1 MKIVIALACLMPFT
15 LSGQDFDSEKL
26 VNYLNLLEEKNRAM
40 GSIAISEA
48 GEEVFSHSFG
58 YSRVETGE
66 KAESQTIYRVG
77 SVSKTFTAALVL
89 ILKEEGKLQ
98 LGDPISNYFDG
109 LPNGDKITIRH
120 LLIHRSGLFNFT
132 NSDDYTD
139 WMEEEQTREELLN
152 LFRDQE
158 PEFEPA
164 ERTEYSNTNFVLLS
178 FLIEDLTDMT
188 FSEAL
193 KKKITEPLGLK
204 NTFITDDI
212 TNAENHAQS
221 YNFKGEWKASTETHP
236 SVPLGAG
243 ALSSTTADLNR
254 LLEGL
259 FGGKIIS
266 EESLKEM
273 TSPVNG
279 FGMGIF
285 QLPFYDLIMW
295 GHTGG
300 IDGYMSVFAW
310 HEDKQLAVSA
320 NFNGLS
326 MSMND
331 ILIATLSIYLGRDFE
346 IPEITEPLVMLEEEL
361 LPYTGLYTSET
372 FPLDVTITTEG
383 NTLMGQATGQ
393 PPFPLEP
400 KGDHVFTLDQ
410 VGLRLSF
417 ETEENKMVLEQ
428 GGMNFVMYRSA
439 DEE

>member
-1 MKIVIALACLMPFT
+1 MKIMIALGCLMPFVS
-15 LSGQDFDSEKL
+15 SGQDFDSEKL

-40 GSIAISEA
+40 GSIAISES

-58 YSRVETGE
+58 YSRVEKGE
-66 KAESQTIYRVG
+66 KAGDHTIYRVG

-89 ILKEEGKLQ
+89 LLKDEGKLQ
-98 LGDPISNYFDG
+98 LDDPISTYFDG

-120 LLIHRSGLFNFT
+120 LLLHRSGLFNFT
-132 NSDDYTD
+132 NSENYTD
-139 WMEEEQTREELLN
+139 WMEEEQSREKLLT
-152 LFRDQE
+152 LFRGQE

-178 FLIEDLTDMT
+178 FLIEDLADMT

-204 NTFITDDI
+204 NTFITNDI
-212 TNAENHAQS
+212 NNTENHAQS
-221 YNFKGEWKASTETHP
+221 YNFTGEWKVSTETHP

-243 ALSSTTADLNR
+243 ALSSTTADLNQF
-254 LLEGL
+254 LESL
-259 FGGKIIS
+259 FGGRLIT

-273 TSPVNG
+273 TNPVNG

-285 QLPFYDLIMW
+285 QLPFYDMIMW

-310 HEDKQLAVSA
+310 HEKKQLAVSA

-331 ILIATLSIYLGRDFE
+331 ILIATLSLYLGKDFE
-346 IPEITEPLVMLEEEL
+346 IPEITAPMVLSEEEL
-361 LPYTGLYTSET
+361 IQYTGYYTSET
-372 FPLDVTITTEG
+372 FPLNIRITAEG

-400 KGDHVFTLDQ
+400 RGDHIFTLDQ
-410 VGLRLSF
+410 VGLRLTF
-417 ETEENKMVLEQ
+417 EPEENKMVLKQ
-428 GGMNFVMYRSA
+428 GGMNFVMYRSG